1 MPEDTRATPASD
13 LIREIVIKQ
22 RSRGEDFITTTGLS
36 PQAARTIGWI
46 DANPGAIQREIA
58 DMSGTT
64 PASVASLLKGLEAGG
79 YLERR
84 PDPDNSRV
92 KRLYALPK
100 AHAISVGFDAMAEQ
114 RYVLLPLA
122 DLLPAAAVLVTLE
135 LAPHRPAP

>member
-64 PASVASLLKGLEAGG
+64 PESVASLLKGLEAGG

-114 RYVLLPLA
+114 VEQEL
-122 DLLPAAAVLVTLE
+122 
-135 LAPHRPAP
+135 LAPLSESERTTFLRLLEKVNAGFR